1 MRVAHR
7 DGFSG
12 VAEPVRGRVGAHRG
26 GAVQRPSLGARR
38 ANRLHDQ
45 AEDRGTA
52 AARDQGAGESRS

>member
-26 GAVQRPSLGARR
+26 GAVQRPSLGTRR
-38 ANRLHDQ
+38 AHGLHDP

-52 AARDQGAGESRS
+52 TGHDQGAAGSRA

>member
-12 VAEPVRGRVGAHRG
+12 GAEPVRGRVGI
-26 GAVQRPSLGARR
+26 QRPSLGAHR
-38 ANRLHDQ
+38 ANRVHDQ

-52 AARDQGAGESRS
+52 AARDQGAAEPRA